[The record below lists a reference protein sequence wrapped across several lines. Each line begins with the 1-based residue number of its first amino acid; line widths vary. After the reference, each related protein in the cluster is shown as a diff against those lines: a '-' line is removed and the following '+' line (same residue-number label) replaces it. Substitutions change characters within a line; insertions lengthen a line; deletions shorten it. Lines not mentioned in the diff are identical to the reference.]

1 MTDAKTSGPKISIA
15 TEPSTISATKRAPAM
30 GALYA
35 DAMPAAAPQPTS
47 KRNRGVDHFCNRPAS
62 DAARDESCTSGPSR
76 PIEPP
81 EAIVK
86 SADRHFVRLRRA
98 EIFPSPSTTASM

>member
-15 TEPSTISATKRAPAM
+15 TEPSTISATKSAPAM

-47 KRNRGVDHFCNRPAS
+47 RRSRGVDHFCKRPAS
-62 DAARDESCTSGPSR
+62 DATRDDKLHERTF
-76 PIEPP
+76 
-81 EAIVK
+81 AT
-86 SADRHFVRLRRA
+86 DRAAGSDRKKRGQTFR
-98 EIFPSPSTTASM
+98 